1 MDYRSLFAV
10 PLAAL
15 ALSASGAD
23 KLRQPDGWL
32 VQASY
37 AWPQGLTHEGGVA
50 PETERSGQR
59 ALTVKALGSRQP
71 HEIGSVSQ
79 YVFGYAGRR
88 IRLTAQVKT
97 AGVDG
102 WAGLVVSQG
111 YTPLPYLPFS
121 PAYATTPPVGAA
133 GCTDWCE
140 VSVVADIP
148 ATPDSEAPGV
158 ANVGLALVGNGQA
171 WARSLRVEAVGPDV
185 PLTTEVFAS
194 KAAEVARAMTQQA
207 QQMRAAQKTPPK
219 NLALR

>member
-1 MDYRSLFAV
+1 MDYRALLAV

-32 VQASY
+32 AQASY
-37 AWPQGLTHEGGVA
+37 AWPQGATHEGGVA
-50 PETERSGQR
+50 PESERSGQR
-59 ALTVKALGSRQP
+59 ALTVRALGKQQP

-121 PAYATTPPVGAA
+121 PTYTSTPPVGAA
-133 GCTDWCE
+133 GCPDWCE

-148 ATPDSEAPGV
+148 AGSDNEAPGV

-171 WARSLRVEAVGPDV
+171 WARSLRVEAVSADT
-185 PLTTEVFAS
+185 PLTTEVFAA

-207 QQMRAAQKTPPK
+207 QQMRSAQKTTPK

>member
-1 MDYRSLFAV
+1 MDYRSLLAV

-23 KLRQPDGWL
+23 KLRQPEGWL
-32 VQASY
+32 AQASY
-37 AWPQGLTHEGGVA
+37 AWPQGATHEAGVA
-50 PETERSGQR
+50 PETELSGQR
-59 ALTVKALGSRQP
+59 ALTVRALDRRQP
-71 HEIGSVSQ
+71 HEIGSISQ

-111 YTPLPYLPFS
+111 YTPLPYLGYSNTPGS
-121 PAYATTPPVGAA
+121 NPALGAS
-133 GCTDWCE
+133 GCSDWCE

-148 ATPDSEAPGV
+148 AGADSEAPGV

-171 WARSLRVEAVGPDV
+171 WARSLRVEAVGSDV
-185 PLTTEVFAS
+185 PLTTEVFAAN
-194 KAAEVARAMTQQA
+194 AAELARAGVQQS
-207 QQMRAAQKTPPK
+207 QLTRAALKTAPK